1 MKNKTN
7 QFSIKTAVLL
17 AVIAVSAIPAI
28 ASAELTTTMKVGARS
43 ADVTELQTFL
53 AQDNTIYPQG
63 IVSGY
68 FGSLTKSAVSNFQAR
83 YNLGRDGIVGPMT
96 RAVINQQ
103 MAGGMGNSGNAPVIS
118 PVTVNPSKNN
128 ASISWTTNTPSQGIV
143 YYNTSPLST
152 YEYENSVT
160 VSGMTA
166 MTDNNQRTTQSVALP
181 NLQGNTLYYYLVYVT
196 GQNGQVS
203 VSWPA
208 TFMTTN

>member
-7 QFSIKTAVLL
+7 HFSVKTGLL
-17 AVIAVSAIPAI
+17 LGAMALSAIPAI
-28 ASAELTTTMKVGARS
+28 ASAELITTMKVGSRS

-53 AQDNTIYPQG
+53 AQDTTLYPQG
-63 IVSGY
+63 LVTGY
-68 FGSLTKSAVSNFQAR
+68 YGFLTKAAVSNFQAR
-83 YNLGRDGIVGPMT
+83 FGLGRDGIVGPLT

-103 MAGGMGNSGNAPVIS
+103 LLGGMGNNGTAPVIS
-118 PVTVNPSKNN
+118 PVSVNPSKNN
-128 ASISWTTNTPSQGIV
+128 ASISWTTNTPSQGLV
-143 YYNTSPLST
+143 YYSTTPLST

-166 MTDNNQRTTQSVALP
+166 MTDNNQRTTQSVGLP
-181 NLQGNTLYYYLVYVT
+181 NLQGNTLYHYLVYVT

-203 VSWPA
+203 VTWPA